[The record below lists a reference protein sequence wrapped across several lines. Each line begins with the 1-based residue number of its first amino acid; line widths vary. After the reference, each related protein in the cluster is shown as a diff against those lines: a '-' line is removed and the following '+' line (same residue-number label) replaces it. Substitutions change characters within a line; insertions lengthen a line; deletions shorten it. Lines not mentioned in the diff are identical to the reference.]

1 MLAQMEE
8 TQTLFNVVLLDCCR
22 NDPLP
27 VYKLGAGQ
35 GLRRMEPK
43 KSLVVFACE
52 PGKRS
57 AELPRADNGVFAK
70 HLLRHIETP
79 NLPLVDLFIRVRK
92 DVKEATKNFPRGKQ
106 DPCWLHALTE
116 ENAMLLPQ

>member
-1 MLAQMEE
+1 
-8 TQTLFNVVLLDCCR
+8 
-22 NDPLP
+22 
-27 VYKLGAGQ
+27 
-35 GLRRMEPK
+35 MEPK

-79 NLPLVDLFIRVRK
+79 NLRVEDLFIRVRK
-92 DVKEATKNFPRGKQ
+92 DVKEATKNFPRGNQ
-106 DPCWLHALTE
+106 DPCCFYALTE